1 MGWRNKPDSGTE
13 PQKTDCPPKPGR
25 FYPQVVFWVGSVSQK
40 AGKRNSSQGL
50 GVNVVDESNFFGKH

>member
-1 MGWRNKPDSGTE
+1 MGLSHRRQTALLNL
-13 PQKTDCPPKPGR
+13 GR
-25 FYPQVVFWVGSVSQK
+25 FYPQVVFWVDRVSQK